1 MDRRTALQS
10 VAALFGSYGC
20 SKLPIASTADWNNGA
35 TANDGRHLIVAAEES
50 DSTVAFYDSD
60 TGQELG
66 RIAVGYWPHEIAISP
81 DGRTAYVSN
90 FGLKDYDENIG
101 RPGNSIST
109 IDIPSRCEVG
119 RLYTSGVE
127 GYKAPHGL
135 AFSADA
141 QSLYVNVEKGAGKV
155 LVFDLSTYSTA
166 PTTCQYTQVDVPKR
180 THNILTS
187 PDYKHLW
194 TVSGVDGVSRI
205 DLSTKA
211 VTGQFSCAGPIRG
224 LVYSADEKVLIASA
238 SNEIC
243 IVDPASCTILR
254 RFTDLGVGQILY
266 SVPTPDGRYILSP
279 AVWQSQIVVLD
290 AHSGTVS
297 KRILT
302 GIDPI
307 HIVVAPHRK
316 SFYVSHGRSLFIS
329 EVSLR
334 DFELVKRIPTKGGPN
349 GIATTTFST
358 PSEKGVLKFG
368 ACLPLSGDNYI
379 EGRDIRLGYQ
389 FWQELVN
396 AAGGIF
402 VGSAQES
409 VRRPGFMGLG

>member
-1 MDRRTALQS
+1 MEIVWTISVRFSSCKSRLPGLKPRFTMTMASRTALQS

-155 LVFDLSTYSTA
+155 LVFDL
-166 PTTCQYTQVDVPKR
+166 
-180 THNILTS
+180 
-187 PDYKHLW
+187 
-194 TVSGVDGVSRI
+194 
-205 DLSTKA
+205 
-211 VTGQFSCAGPIRG
+211 
-224 LVYSADEKVLIASA
+224 
-238 SNEIC
+238 
-243 IVDPASCTILR
+243 
-254 RFTDLGVGQILY
+254 
-266 SVPTPDGRYILSP
+266 
-279 AVWQSQIVVLD
+279 
-290 AHSGTVS
+290 
-297 KRILT
+297 
-302 GIDPI
+302 
-307 HIVVAPHRK
+307 
-316 SFYVSHGRSLFIS
+316 
-329 EVSLR
+329 
-334 DFELVKRIPTKGGPN
+334 
-349 GIATTTFST
+349 
-358 PSEKGVLKFG
+358 
-368 ACLPLSGDNYI
+368 
-379 EGRDIRLGYQ
+379 
-389 FWQELVN
+389 
-396 AAGGIF
+396 
-402 VGSAQES
+402 
-409 VRRPGFMGLG
+409 